1 MRDVFVAGVGM
12 TRFGKF
18 LDVGIKRLADEAVSG
33 ALDDA
38 GAAVAQL
45 EAVYGGN
52 AVAGLITGQE
62 MIRTQVALRPL
73 GVEGI
78 PVFNIENACASSAS
92 AFHLAWQSVAYGI
105 HDIVLAVG
113 VEKMTHPDKQV
124 SFDAVGT
131 AVDLE
136 LQADMA
142 RALGADSGVS
152 KSFFMDIYAG
162 MTKDYMERSGATQ
175 RDMAAVVV
183 KAHRHATGN
192 PRAQYR
198 NEVSLEQVL
207 GSREI
212 SWPLTLLMCSPIG
225 DGGAATVLASDD
237 GLRILH
243 EHAGRPRVKVLASV
257 VRSGTGMATGRPKSA
272 VATALAAYEMA
283 GLGPDDLN
291 CAEIHD
297 ATAPAE
303 LFIYEDLGFAS
314 AGGAADLLASGATT
328 LGGRMPVNTSGGL
341 LCKGHPIGAT
351 GIAQIAEVTW
361 QLRDE
366 AVGRQVEGARVALT
380 QNGGGWLDE
389 DSAAMAVHLFARA

>member
-1 MRDVFVAGVGM
+1 
-12 TRFGKF
+12 
-18 LDVGIKRLADEAVSG
+18 
-33 ALDDA
+33 
-38 GAAVAQL
+38 
-45 EAVYGGN
+45 
-52 AVAGLITGQE
+52 

-105 HDIVLAVG
+105 HDVVLAVG

-136 LQADMA
+136 LQAEMA
-142 RALGADSGVS
+142 AALGADANVS
-152 KSFFMDIYAG
+152 RSFFMDIYAG
-162 MTKDYMERSGATQ
+162 MTKNYMERSGATQ
-175 RDMAAVVV
+175 EDMGAVVV
-183 KAHRHATGN
+183 KAHRHASGN

-207 GSREI
+207 ESREI
-212 SWPLTLLMCSPIG
+212 AWPLTLLMCSPIG
-225 DGGAATVLASDD
+225 DGGAAAVLASAE
-237 GLRILH
+237 GLERLLDQN
-243 EHAGRPRVKVLASV
+243 GRSRVKVLASA
-257 VRSGTGMATGRPKSA
+257 VRSGTGISAGRVKSA
-272 VATALAAYEMA
+272 VATAQAAYEMA
-283 GLGPDDLN
+283 GLGPEDLD

-303 LFIYEDLGFAS
+303 LFIYEDLGLAPP
-314 AGGAADLLASGATT
+314 GGAAALLASGATT
-328 LGGRMPVNTSGGL
+328 LGGRVPVNTSGGL

-361 QLRDE
+361 QLRGE
-366 AVGRQVEGARVALT
+366 ALGRQVPGARVALT
-380 QNGGGWLDE
+380 QNGGGWIDE